1 MTQNDVKNQYFE
13 WMVHLV
19 CNEMPEKQ
27 KSYRKLLMRLH
38 NIEFRYSLAMDGN
51 REEDGIDLRYRFA
64 DVYSIHDIM
73 MYLNFPCTVF
83 EMMVALSHRCEE
95 NIMGSPEAWDRT
107 GHWFWGMV
115 KNLGL
120 SSMKDSRFE
129 KRFVDEKIERFL
141 KREYKSNG
149 DGGLFTVKK
158 CKCDLRKVE
167 IWYQMCWYLD
177 GIL

>member
-1 MTQNDVKNQYFE
+1 
-13 WMVHLV
+13 
-19 CNEMPEKQ
+19 
-27 KSYRKLLMRLH
+27 
-38 NIEFRYSLAMDGN
+38 
-51 REEDGIDLRYRFA
+51 
-64 DVYSIHDIM
+64 
-73 MYLNFPCTVF
+73 
-83 EMMVALSHRCEE
+83 
-95 NIMGSPEAWDRT
+95 
-107 GHWFWGMV
+107 
-115 KNLGL
+115 
-120 SSMKDSRFE
+120 MKDSRFE